1 MRKRNALFYLKV
13 SYVKGMDWYL
23 MVSFTIIFLSL
34 LECIVVD
41 RLWRTSKAKQ
51 TQREKSIKGYSQAS
65 KASKV
70 KSTGT

>member
-41 RLWRTSKAKQ
+41 RLWRTSKAKK
-51 TQREKSIKGYSQAS
+51 TQKEKSIKGCSQAS